1 MPGSQSG
8 CTCTRVCVRTCV
20 VCARACR
27 WRASRTRSRCRA
39 RTGTRSR
46 ARLAVCCCRRR
57 GAGRRKHPWVC
68 TSACCR
74 PYRRS
79 TTGGAYCGRACG
91 AGLRQIPRV
100 CTPAQ
105 PTAYHPVIH
114 RLHLWLEPVADPTG
128 SDPRVAGG
136 SGGSGGSGI
145 SYWRTCGVVLGRTPG
160 LHPRVTR
167 VTEGAHSGA
176 APCGL
181 RHQAGPTIIP
191 LRRALHKLSR
201 VGGCY
206 L

>member
-8 CTCTRVCVRTCV
+8 CTCTRVCMRTCV
-20 VCARACR
+20 VCARARR

-105 PTAYHPVIH
+105 PTAYHPVN
-114 RLHLWLEPVADPTG
+114 TG
-128 SDPRVAGG
+128 C
-136 SGGSGGSGI
+136 
-145 SYWRTCGVVLGRTPG
+145 TCGSSLWPIPRARTPVWQEVAVYRTVCTGAPVVLSWGEPPGYTPVCCPHAG
-160 LHPRVTR
+160 FDTKLGPPSSPFD
-167 VTEGAHSGA
+167 AHS
-176 APCGL
+176 
-181 RHQAGPTIIP
+181 TN
-191 LRRALHKLSR
+191 
-201 VGGCY
+201 
-206 L
+206 

>member
-27 WRASRTRSRCRA
+27 WRASRTRPRCRA

-105 PTAYHPVIH
+105 PTACHPVN
-114 RLHLWLEPVADPTG
+114 TG
-128 SDPRVAGG
+128 C
-136 SGGSGGSGI
+136 
-145 SYWRTCGVVLGRTPG
+145 TCGSSLWPIPRARTPVWQEVAVYRTVCTGAPVVLSWGEPPGYTPVCCPHAG
-160 LHPRVTR
+160 FDTKLGPPSSPFD
-167 VTEGAHSGA
+167 AHS
-176 APCGL
+176 
-181 RHQAGPTIIP
+181 TN
-191 LRRALHKLSR
+191 
-201 VGGCY
+201 
-206 L
+206 